1 MHTHTYINIYLALR
15 HHSRSQ
21 VAAALRGEKRRA
33 ETEAAD
39 GKPRAKCKA
48 KAKAK
53 AKAKGKKA
61 NAGTDDSVPKD
72 TPTDTPSESVE
83 GGEVAAD
90 PAADG
95 SVPDK
100 PDKPDADHQKQVLA
114 DLWEEKD
121 W

>member
-48 KAKAK
+48 K
-53 AKAKGKKA
+53 
-61 NAGTDDSVPKD
+61 V
-72 TPTDTPSESVE
+72 
-83 GGEVAAD
+83 GGEGLVVITCQYNNFMAEELNNYDLSCFFTRGFSFVCSGACAAGCWH
-90 PAADG
+90 PN
-95 SVPDK
+95 S
-100 PDKPDADHQKQVLA
+100 
-114 DLWEEKD
+114 
-121 W
+121 